1 MLFSTTLTIASST
14 FMLRYGRG
22 HLYGIGHHYLCM
34 VRAVAYHVPLALVSS
49 AVPEERE
56 GVQFFRLKNGAL
68 AKRANIWGVV
78 MNKLVGDEY
87 VRLTLDDLTG
97 TVSVIFFDPALE
109 MARDVEVGDTVDV
122 VGRLRTRND
131 EVGIV
136 GELLKIVGPEVELLR
151 RLENAAFALG
161 VHSTE
166 EVVPAPTIKKESKE
180 QKRPAE
186 DKEEEMEVETLD
198 LEGEEW

>member
-1 MLFSTTLTIASST
+1 
-14 FMLRYGRG
+14 
-22 HLYGIGHHYLCM
+22 M
-34 VRAVAYHVPLALVSS
+34 VRAVAYHVPLSLISS

-56 GVQFFRLKNGAL
+56 GVQFFRLKNGTL
-68 AKRANIWGVV
+68 AKRAHIWGVV

-97 TVSVIFFDPALE
+97 TVSAIFFDPALE

-122 VGRLRTRND
+122 VGRLRTRNE

-151 RLENAAFALG
+151 RLENAAFTLG
-161 VHSTE
+161 VQSTE
-166 EVVPAPTIKKESKE
+166 EAVPAPTIKKE